1 MNFSPAPHK
10 DKGIR
15 KLITELVRD
24 GWVILGGRKH
34 YKVRSPKGHTLSV
47 SNSPG
52 CPYALKHIEADVRRI
67 KRIEEN
73 EFIVIHSTL

>member
-1 MNFSPAPHK
+1 MNFSPTQHK
-10 DKGIR
+10 DKDIR

-34 YKVRSPKGHTLSV
+34 YKVRSPKGHTLSIA
-47 SNSPG
+47 SSPS

-67 KRIEEN
+67 KMIEEK
-73 EFIVIHSTL
+73 